1 MLPEWGQIQRQ
12 RLFVII
18 SDKEKGLY
26 FTIPFY
32 YTLQLCIWC
41 YSIQIVPPWHKLL
54 PELPQRKHV
63 KYRLAP
69 VGYFRDYHANIPKN
83 GRKKTCP
90 HARQISNPHL
100 CVIHDDPLLWL
111 QWIEEKSVK
120 DLGWQR
126 IGVNLCLFS
135 QILSVLLLLH

>member
-26 FTIPFY
+26 LMIPFY
-32 YTLQLCIWC
+32 YILQLCIRC

-63 KYRLAP
+63 KYRLAL
-69 VGYFRDYHANIPKN
+69 VGYFRDYQAYIPKN
-83 GRKKTCP
+83 GRKKTCL

-100 CVIHDDPLLWL
+100 CVIHDDPLLRL
-111 QWIEEKSVK
+111 QWIEECER
-120 DLGWQR
+120 LGLT
-126 IGVNLCLFS
+126 VNRCELVSFQSNS
-135 QILSVLLLLH
+135 QCFVATTLR